1 MRRTYAGFFEEL
13 TPEQIAR
20 RLSTSLVGPMNVT
33 RVVLPVMRKQRSG
46 LITTISSTA
55 GLIDFEFGTGYAAS
69 KNDCVKTRRVKRRS
83 DCPAQHSIEPLH
95 ESARILQR
103 QPFDQHRL
111 FQQQP

>member
-69 KNDCVKTRRVKRRS
+69 KNDRRLRQDATRQAPIRL
-83 DCPAQHSIEPLH
+83 PG
-95 ESARILQR
+95 SAL
-103 QPFDQHRL
+103 D
-111 FQQQP
+111 